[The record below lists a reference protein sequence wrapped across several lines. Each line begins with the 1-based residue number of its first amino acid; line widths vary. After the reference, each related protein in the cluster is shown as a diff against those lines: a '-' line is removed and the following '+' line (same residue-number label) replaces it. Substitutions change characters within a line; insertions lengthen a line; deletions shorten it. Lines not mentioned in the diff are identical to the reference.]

1 MIQQLI
7 ECIDNIPN
15 FIISTINLILG
26 DINIYGFR
34 SNGSK
39 YFFFSNLAS
48 YFYFNNSFKSSKEL
62 FS

>member
-1 MIQQLI
+1 MITPVLY
-7 ECIDNIPN
+7 DTAAN

-26 DINIYGFR
+26 DINIYGLR
-34 SNGSK
+34 SKGSK
-39 YFFFSNLAS
+39 LVFFSNLAS